1 MMRRTTQGL
10 GDFFMDDLWRYEAA
24 WAVPTPAVQAQLMD
38 VIQHTSRAT
47 QLHHKPYSLV
57 SYAWGQRW
65 MQAHG
70 YRPTVLRIGALTRLG
85 GRMGAANI
93 AFDDHPTDQR
103 FSDQIATV
111 TVDSVFDWMTR
122 AGLTTQ
128 AVWYKHD
135 HSTP

>member
-1 MMRRTTQGL
+1 MPTI
-10 GDFFMDDLWRYEAA
+10 AA
-24 WAVPTPAVQAQLMD
+24 QAQLMD

-47 QLHHKPYSLV
+47 QLHHKLYSLV

-65 MQAHG
+65 MQTHG

-111 TVDSVFDWMTR
+111 TVGSVFDWMTR

-128 AVWYKHD
+128 AVWYKRH
-135 HSTP
+135 HSTQ